1 MPKPTISAIAA
12 IGKNRELGFRGK
24 LPWHVPEDLKH
35 FKETTLGRPVIMG
48 RKTYESIR
56 ESLGHPLLGRLNIVV
71 THQKDYE
78 AEGCEIVHSLKDAFR
93 AAGAA
98 NRDEAFVIG
107 GAEIYKQAL
116 PLADKMYLTIV
127 KAEIDGD
134 AYFPA
139 FNSDEWEAVNQ
150 EEIKADQNNQYPH
163 LFMVFQRSRNQSPL

>member
-1 MPKPTISAIAA
+1 MQISIIAA
-12 IGKNRELGFRGK
+12 MAKNRVIGKGNKIPWK
-24 LPWHVPEDLKH
+24 LSSDLKR
-35 FKETTLGRPVIMG
+35 FKNLTMGHPVIMG

-163 LFMVFQRSRNQSPL
+163 LFKVFQRPKSQPPS